1 METNKQRVVLLQ
13 GSFDIINWGHI
24 RAFERAKSLGDF
36 LIIALN
42 SNPLFRSY
50 KGVPVLPYYQK
61 KFIIESCRFV
71 DKVVKATEMSPRKLL
86 DKYDVDVYVLTREW
100 KEARKDDIEYMKS
113 RGKRVVFSP
122 RFKGVVTTWQIKQKL
137 IKEFTNQ

>member
-71 DKVVKATEMSPRKLL
+71 DKVVKATEIGRAH
-86 DKYDVDVYVLTREW
+86 V
-100 KEARKDDIEYMKS
+100 
-113 RGKRVVFSP
+113 
-122 RFKGVVTTWQIKQKL
+122 
-137 IKEFTNQ
+137 